1 MQDTITD
8 QGATAR
14 RHRTITV
21 RFGGVQREV
30 ALRIPSS
37 YVPGTAMSAV
47 FALHGG
53 SGDASVMYDP
63 DRQIASHAENDGF
76 IAVFP
81 NGLPKPERPN
91 STNYYWGD
99 PINIAY
105 MAFLMDELSMR
116 YTIDT
121 RRIYFIGFSGGA
133 KLIYNLAADPL
144 ISTRI
149 AGIGTVAGII
159 GGKRVHPASSPWIIS
174 DPSVTSGVPMPA
186 YLVQGA
192 RDRRL
197 PLAGGFDDDGEQ
209 MMLGF
214 ENKVAIWRNFTGALA
229 EAPSTGPLPPGV
241 TSRSWVNPDSGHGV
255 VAVVDAQ
262 LAHHW
267 PHWDVMDEF
276 WRFFQRMPPR

>member
-8 QGATAR
+8 RRALAH

-21 RFGGVQREV
+21 AFGGVQRAV

-37 YVPGTAMSAV
+37 YVPGTATPAV

-63 DRQIASHAENDGF
+63 DRQIASHAERDGF

-81 NGLPKPERPN
+81 NGLPQPERPN

-99 PINIAY
+99 PINVGY

-144 ISTRI
+144 ISARI
-149 AGIGTVAGII
+149 AGIGTVAGDI
-159 GGKRVHPASSPWIIS
+159 GSKRVQPATSPWIIS
-174 DPSVTSGVPMPA
+174 DPSVTRGVPLPA

-209 MMLGF
+209 MMIGF
-214 ENKVAIWRNFTGALA
+214 EAKVAIWRNFSGALA
-229 EAPSTGPLPPGV
+229 EAPFAGSLPPSV
-241 TSRSWVNPDSGHGV
+241 AARCWANPGNGHGV
-255 VAVVDAQ
+255 VAAVDVQ

-267 PHWDVMDEF
+267 PHWDLIGEF
-276 WRFFQRMPPR
+276 WRFFQCMPPR